1 MASQSDTPSPSKE
14 EDKNGGF
21 FRYWRP
27 STSSQPPPDGGLT
40 AWLQV
45 LGSFLINLN
54 NFGLANSFGV
64 FQTYYETDL
73 LRQHSSSSIS
83 WIGTLQV
90 SLILIVGVFS
100 GPLFDQGYFYPIL
113 AASTIMLTFAL
124 MMLSLATQYYQVMLT
139 WGVLG
144 GICTGLLY
152 IPSVAMIPLYFTSR
166 RGLALGCATAG
177 GSFGGVIYPIV
188 VRRLLDNGGFGWACR
203 TIGFIAFFT
212 LSLATI
218 LIKPS
223 TQTVKKPTRQLFD
236 KSIIN
241 DRAFSI
247 FTLASFFMW
256 LGFLV
261 PYILTPSFC
270 LLGLDHPVSDDLAY
284 YMLAVLNAAQ
294 ALGRILP
301 AAMVDQKLLSAESI
315 LLFNSAVAGT
325 LALCW
330 IAVHNLGGF
339 SVFLILYGFFSGAV
353 TTLPAF
359 IIPYLCPSLGVIGT
373 RMGIVY
379 GAAGF
384 GALIGT
390 PIALAADS
398 AHGGQHNRAFLGA
411 QVWNG
416 VTILFASCLIVY
428 PLHEARKRRLAIAA
442 KAKAE
447 AEAASTSSTKQAA

>member
-1 MASQSDTPSPSKE
+1 MSSDNSTLTKE
-14 EDKNGGF
+14 KEPEKGL
-21 FRYWRP
+21 FRYWKP
-27 STSSQPPPDGGLT
+27 STTNQPPPDGGLT

-64 FQTYYETDL
+64 FQTYYETTL
-73 LRQHSSSSIS
+73 LRQHSSSAIS

-90 SLILIVGVFS
+90 SLILIIGVFS

-113 AASTIMLTFAL
+113 VVSSLMLTFAL
-124 MMLSLATQYYQVMLT
+124 MMLSLSTQYYQVMLT

-152 IPSVAMIPLYFTSR
+152 IPSVAMIPLYFTTR

-177 GSFGGVIYPIV
+177 GSFGGIIYPIV
-188 VRRLLDNGGFGWACR
+188 VRRLLDSGGFGWACR
-203 TIGFIAFFT
+203 TIGFITFFT
-212 LSLATI
+212 LTIAAI

-223 TQTVKKPTRQLFD
+223 TQAVKKPTRQLFD
-236 KSIIN
+236 KSIIK
-241 DRAFSI
+241 DKAFI
-247 FTLASFFMW
+247 FFTLASFFIW

-261 PYILTPSFC
+261 PYILTPSFG
-270 LLGLDHPVSDDLAY
+270 LLGLDHPVSEDLSY
-284 YMLAVLNAAQ
+284 YMLSVLNAAQ

-301 AAMVDQKLLSAESI
+301 AAIVDKKILGAESI
-315 LLFNSAVAGT
+315 LMFNVMVSGV

-339 SVFLILYGFFSGAV
+339 TVFLILYGFFSGAV

-359 IIPYLCPSLGVIGT
+359 IIPYLCPSLAVIGT

-384 GALIGT
+384 GALIGS
-390 PIALAADS
+390 PIALAADE

-411 QVWNG
+411 QIWNG
-416 VTILFASCLIVY
+416 VTILFASCLCVY
-428 PLHEARKRRLAIAA
+428 PLWEARKRRHMKEMADA
-442 KAKAE
+442 KAKQGSNSA
-447 AEAASTSSTKQAA
+447 

>member
-1 MASQSDTPSPSKE
+1 MPSQHDHTPSNLEPEK
-14 EDKNGGF
+14 GRGI
-21 FRYWRP
+21 FRYW
-27 STSSQPPPDGGLT
+27 SLTASSQPPPDGGLV

-45 LGSFLINLN
+45 LGSFLINFN

-64 FQTYYETDL
+64 FQTYYETTL
-73 LRQHSSSSIS
+73 LRQRSSSSIS
-83 WIGTLQV
+83 WIGTLQL
-90 SLILIVGVFS
+90 SFILIIGVVS

-113 AASTIMLTFAL
+113 IASSVMLVFAL

-152 IPSVAMIPLYFTSR
+152 IPSVAMIPLYFTSH

-188 VRRLLDNGGFGWACR
+188 VRRLLNTGGFGWACR
-203 TIGFIAFFT
+203 TMGFIAFFT
-212 LSLATI
+212 LSIAAI
-218 LIKPS
+218 IIKPS
-223 TQTVKKPTRQLFD
+223 VQAVKKPSRQLFE
-236 KSIIN
+236 KSIIK
-241 DRAFSI
+241 DRAFTT
-247 FTLASFFMW
+247 FVLASFFMW

-261 PYILTPSFC
+261 PYILTPTFGFV
-270 LLGLDHPVSDDLAY
+270 GLDHPVPEDLAY
-284 YMLAVLNAAQ
+284 YMLAVPNAAQ
-294 ALGRILP
+294 ALGRIIP

-315 LLFNSAVAGT
+315 LLFNSVVAGT

-339 SVFLILYGFFSGAV
+339 AAFLVLYGFFSGAV

-359 IIPYLCPSLGVIGT
+359 IIPYLSPSLTVVGT
-373 RMGIVY
+373 RMGVVY

-390 PIALAADS
+390 PIALEIDT
-398 AHGGQHNRAFLGA
+398 HGRPFLGA
-411 QVWNG
+411 QLWNG
-416 VTILFASCLIVY
+416 LTILFASCLCVY
-428 PLHEARKRRLAIAA
+428 PLHEARKRRIAIER
-442 KAKAE
+442 KAE
-447 AEAASTSSTKQAA
+447 AKSEAQSGAINK

>member
-1 MASQSDTPSPSKE
+1 MSSDNSTSTKE
-14 EDKNGGF
+14 KAPEKGLL
-21 FRYWRP
+21 RYWKP
-27 STSSQPPPDGGLT
+27 STTNQPPPDGGLT

-64 FQTYYETDL
+64 FQTYYETTL
-73 LRQHSSSSIS
+73 LRQHSLSAIS

-90 SLILIVGVFS
+90 SLILIIGVIS

-113 AASTIMLTFAL
+113 VVSSNAHLCAYDAELIDAI
-124 MMLSLATQYYQVMLT
+124 LSSHVDV
-139 WGVLG
+139 G
-144 GICTGLLY
+144 
-152 IPSVAMIPLYFTSR
+152 VAMIPLYFTTR

-177 GSFGGVIYPIV
+177 GSFGGIIYPIV
-188 VRRLLDNGGFGWACR
+188 VRRLLDSGGFGWACR
-203 TIGFIAFFT
+203 AIGFITLFT
-212 LSLATI
+212 LTIAAI

-223 TQTVKKPTRQLFD
+223 TQAVKKPTRKLFD
-236 KSIIN
+236 KSIIK
-241 DRAFSI
+241 DKAFI
-247 FTLASFFMW
+247 FFTLTSFFIW

-261 PYILTPSFC
+261 PYILTPSFG
-270 LLGLDHPVSDDLAY
+270 LFGLDHPVSEDLSY
-284 YMLAVLNAAQ
+284 YMLSVLNAAQ

-301 AAMVDQKLLSAESI
+301 AAIVDKKILGAESI
-315 LLFNSAVAGT
+315 LMFNVVVSGI

-339 SVFLILYGFFSGAV
+339 TVFLILYGFFSGAV

-359 IIPYLCPSLGVIGT
+359 IIPYLCPSLAVIGT

-384 GALIGT
+384 GALIGP
-390 PIALAADS
+390 PIALAADE

-411 QVWNG
+411 QIWNG
-416 VTILFASCLIVY
+416 VTILFASCLCVY
-428 PLHEARKRRLAIAA
+428 PLWEARKRRHMKELADA
-442 KAKAE
+442 KARQGSNSA
-447 AEAASTSSTKQAA
+447 

>member
-1 MASQSDTPSPSKE
+1 MSSDNSTTTKE
-14 EDKNGGF
+14 KEPEKGL
-21 FRYWRP
+21 FRYWKP
-27 STSSQPPPDGGLT
+27 STTSQPPPDGGLT

-64 FQTYYETDL
+64 FQTYYETTL
-73 LRQHSSSSIS
+73 LRQHSSSAIS

-90 SLILIVGVFS
+90 SLILIIGVIS
-100 GPLFDQGYFYPIL
+100 GPLFDQGHFYPIL
-113 AASTIMLTFAL
+113 IASSLMLTIAL
-124 MMLSLATQYYQVMLT
+124 MMLSLSTQYYQVMLT

-152 IPSVAMIPLYFTSR
+152 IPSVAMIPLYFTTR

-188 VRRLLDNGGFGWACR
+188 VRRLLDSGGFGWACR
-203 TIGFIAFFT
+203 AIGFIALIT
-212 LSLATI
+212 LTLAAI

-223 TQTVKKPTRQLFD
+223 YLHIGF
-236 KSIIN
+236 II
-241 DRAFSI
+241 
-247 FTLASFFMW
+247 MW

-261 PYILTPSFC
+261 PYILTPSFG
-270 LLGLDHPVSDDLAY
+270 LLGLDHPVSEDLAY
-284 YMLAVLNAAQ
+284 YMLAVLNASQ
-294 ALGRILP
+294 ALGRIIP
-301 AAMVDQKLLSAESI
+301 AAMVDKKILGAESI
-315 LLFNSAVAGT
+315 LMFNSVVSGM

-339 SVFLILYGFFSGAV
+339 TVFLILYGFFSGAV

-359 IIPYLCPSLGVIGT
+359 IIPYLCPSLAVIGT

-384 GALIGT
+384 GALIGP
-390 PIALAADS
+390 PIALAADE

-411 QVWNG
+411 QLWNG
-416 VTILFASCLIVY
+416 LTILFASCLCVY
-428 PLHEARKRRLAIAA
+428 PLWEARKRKHMKEMADA
-442 KAKAE
+442 KAKQDSNGA
-447 AEAASTSSTKQAA
+447 

>member
-1 MASQSDTPSPSKE
+1 MSSDNSTTPKE
-14 EDKNGGF
+14 KEPEKGL

-27 STSSQPPPDGGLT
+27 SKTSQPPPDGGLT

-64 FQTYYETDL
+64 FQTYYETTL
-73 LRQHSSSSIS
+73 LRQHSSSAIS

-90 SLILIVGVFS
+90 SLILIIGVIS

-113 AASTIMLTFAL
+113 VASSLMLTFAL
-124 MMLSLATQYYQVMLT
+124 MMLSLSTQYYQVMLT
-139 WGVLG
+139 WGILG

-152 IPSVAMIPLYFTSR
+152 IPSVAMIPLYFTTR

-177 GSFGGVIYPIV
+177 GSFGGIIYPIV
-188 VRRLLDNGGFGWACR
+188 VRRLLDKGGFGWACR
-203 TIGFIAFFT
+203 AIGFIALFALT
-212 LSLATI
+212 LAAI

-223 TQTVKKPTRQLFD
+223 VQAVKKPTRQLFE
-236 KSIIN
+236 KSILKDKTFI
-241 DRAFSI
+241 I
-247 FTLASFFMW
+247 FTLASFFIW

-261 PYILTPSFC
+261 PYILTPSFG
-270 LLGLDHPVSDDLAY
+270 LLGLYHPVSEDLSY
-284 YMLAVLNAAQ
+284 YMLSVLNAAQ
-294 ALGRILP
+294 ALGRIIP
-301 AAMVDQKLLSAESI
+301 AAIVDKKILGAESI
-315 LLFNSAVAGT
+315 LIFNIVVSGI

-339 SVFLILYGFFSGAV
+339 TVFLILYGFFSGAV

-359 IIPYLCPSLGVIGT
+359 IIPYLCPSLAVIGT

-379 GAAGF
+379 GAAGL
-384 GALIGT
+384 GALIGP
-390 PIALAADS
+390 PIALAADE

-411 QVWNG
+411 QIWNG
-416 VTILFASCLIVY
+416 VTVLFASCLCVY
-428 PLHEARKRRLAIAA
+428 PLWEARKRRHMKEMADA
-442 KAKAE
+442 KAKE
-447 AEAASTSSTKQAA
+447 GSSGV